1 MTGLA
6 GDGRCKT
13 FDASADGFGRSE
25 GSGAA
30 PWFTNLRVVGSHSTM
45 DTHQMSKT
53 SMVKWYC

>member
-30 PWFTNLRVVGSHSTM
+30 PRFTNPRVVGAM
-45 DTHQMSKT
+45 DTHGYPSN
-53 SMVKWYC
+53 V